1 MNRDTRGRFKSKE
14 IIFSLPSAAMIANS
28 IIAILILLPWI
39 YVAFKINLAEKTYY
53 LLNSLFFD
61 ESKCRCQ
68 NLDNGESKY

>member
-14 IIFSLPSAAMIANS
+14 LIFSFPSAAMIANS
-28 IIAILILLPWI
+28 IFIILILLPWI
-39 YVAFKINLAEKTYY
+39 YVAFKFNLAEKVNY

-61 ESKCRCQ
+61 SKCKCQ

>member
-14 IIFSLPSAAMIANS
+14 LIFSLSSAVMIVNS
-28 IIAILILLPWI
+28 IIFIIILLPWI
-39 YVAFKINLAEKTYY
+39 YVAFKFNLAEKVNY

-61 ESKCRCQ
+61 DSKCKCQ